1 MMHPAKITLLS
12 LALLL
17 AGCGVKAEFG
27 DRPTEQVWRALQAVA
42 EQPDYDHE
50 DYTKRWTV
58 VENIVTVDEADRRID
73 IERELERVLV
83 RPRTKPLHQEV
94 HWSIQVTLLPGNEV
108 LFESVDP
115 EIPAHVQL
123 EADRYFTSVRRLLA
137 GLPPPDHIRDRMQAV
152 PIDEEEGS

>member
-1 MMHPAKITLLS
+1 MLPSVKPALS
-12 LALLL
+12 VLLL
-17 AGCGVKAEFG
+17 LLLGGCGVKADFG
-27 DRPTEQVWRALQAVA
+27 DRPTDQVWRALQAVA

-83 RPRTKPLHQEV
+83 RPRTKPLHEEV
-94 HWSIQVTLLPGNEV
+94 RWSIQVTLLPGNRV
-108 LFESVDP
+108 LFESAGA
-115 EIPAHVQL
+115 ELPAHVQL

-137 GLPPPDHIRDRMQAV
+137 GLPPPDRIRERMRDV
-152 PIDEEEGS
+152 PVGEDGS